1 MISLICYGRLKSNC
15 LQPYENVSF
24 GNPKIISFVKN
35 PLIYLVHIIYL
46 NNSMPNTYLPNS
58 SLHKKEQLKLDECV
72 VTDNWGH
79 KVWGSWCSLIIVKT
93 SPGRFWFTI
102 EIWNSG
108 WYCFTST
115 VKYKYTTIDSLFLK
129 RCKIHD
135 TNDKVFLLYSG
146 EGGVV

>member
-1 MISLICYGRLKSNC
+1 MISLIRNC
-15 LQPYENVSF
+15 IQPYENLSF
-24 GNPKIISFVKN
+24 GNPKIIGFVKI
-35 PLIYLVHIIYL
+35 PLIYLHIIYL
-46 NNSMPNTYLPNS
+46 NNSMPKTYLPNS
-58 SLHKKEQLKLDECV
+58 SLHKKEQLKLDECL

-93 SPGRFWFTI
+93 SPGWFWFTI

-108 WYCFTST
+108 WCCFTST
-115 VKYKYTTIDSLFLK
+115 VKYKHTIDSLFLK